1 MHWITPG
8 LAMLIVPSVVYCPR
22 SHKATGPHFTLL
34 EGLVLGRELKLT
46 LVNPSYN
53 CLQLW
58 V

>member
-8 LAMLIVPSVVYCPR
+8 LAMLIAPSVVYCPR

-53 CLQLW
+53 CL
-58 V
+58 